1 MLTSSSRRLAQ
12 QLVDGTL
19 NGDLQPV
26 NTERGF
32 VKGAKRIF
40 MSVVDVLEDNPWL
53 MIPMVLPMIGL
64 TFAMVS
70 MGGGSDGGG
79 EKTE

>member
-1 MLTSSSRRLAQ
+1 
-12 QLVDGTL
+12 
-19 NGDLQPV
+19 
-26 NTERGF
+26 
-32 VKGAKRIF
+32 